1 MALNSSDVARLASL
15 AKLTL
20 NEQESTQTLAQLNQ
34 VFELIE
40 TMNAADLDGVEPLT
54 HPQDAVLRLRA
65 DEVTE
70 TDRRDDYQAVAPS
83 TERGLYLVP
92 RVIE

>member
-1 MALNSSDVARLASL
+1 MALNSSDVTRLASL

-20 NEQESTQTLAQLNQ
+20 SEQERDQTLAQLNQ

-40 TMNAADLDGVEPLT
+40 TMNAADLTDVEPLT

-70 TDRRDDYQAVAPS
+70 TDQREANQAVAPS
-83 TERGLYLVP
+83 VERGLYLVP

>member
-34 VFELIE
+34 VVELIE